1 MGHYMFKVK
10 KKRSAGTPC
19 GKVAIKR
26 GQKSILILPSVSDFA
41 VKQSRR
47 ILFGV
52 GMCAVF

>member
-1 MGHYMFKVK
+1 MFKVK